1 VFAELHAPGQ
11 FTPTL
16 FYSATS
22 HLVRLRGSVFV
33 PYLGMLPTGV
43 SSMRKVTE
51 YKDHAKA
58 CRDLATRATLP
69 SDKKILE
76 ELAQAWEWIAKLR
89 KSDLPDDL
97 RD

>member
-1 VFAELHAPGQ
+1 
-11 FTPTL
+11 
-16 FYSATS
+16 
-22 HLVRLRGSVFV
+22 
-33 PYLGMLPTGV
+33 
-43 SSMRKVTE
+43 MRRVNE

-89 KSDLPDDL
+89 KSDLADDSH
-97 RD
+97 D